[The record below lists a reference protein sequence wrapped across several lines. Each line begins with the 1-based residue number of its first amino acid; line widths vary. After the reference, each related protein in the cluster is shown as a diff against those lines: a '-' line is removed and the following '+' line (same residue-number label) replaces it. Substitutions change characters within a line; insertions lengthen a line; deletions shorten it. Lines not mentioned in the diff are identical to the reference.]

1 MKQYEE
7 LQMSYE
13 IKQEVR
19 EVLVKKE
26 FIEMSKD
33 DFFEITGDIISIC
46 LEQVEETKH
55 SEVWNVIREYLSE
68 IGIIEVR

>member
-1 MKQYEE
+1 
-7 LQMSYE
+7 MSYE

-33 DFFEITGDIISIC
+33 DFFEITGDIINIC

-55 SEVWNVIREYLSE
+55 SGVWDIIREYLSE

>member
-1 MKQYEE
+1 
-7 LQMSYE
+7 MSYE